1 MKKYIIEVEAQI
13 VDDLVSGTAQGINR
27 LLAINGKSPV
37 STERERDDSVR
48 FAEQQ
53 IASWINLPR
62 NSLAVKVREKEV
74 YDTSDFEKLFNAV
87 VENAEFA
94 DYGIRTSE
102 CADGYIDGFY
112 ICGDWVHVDI
122 SVVQTTTSFLAMRR
136 LLSSLVVKY
145 LYDFDFEG

>member
-1 MKKYIIEVEAQI
+1 MKKYIIDVEAQI
-13 VDDLVSGTAQGINR
+13 VNDSVAVAANEINQ
-27 LLAINGKSPV
+27 LLAINGKSHV
-37 STERERDDSVR
+37 LTERERDDIVR

-62 NSLAVKVREKEV
+62 NSLAVKVRETEF

-122 SVVQTTTSFLAMRR
+122 SVIQTTTSFLAMRR
-136 LLSSLVVKY
+136 LLRSLVVKY